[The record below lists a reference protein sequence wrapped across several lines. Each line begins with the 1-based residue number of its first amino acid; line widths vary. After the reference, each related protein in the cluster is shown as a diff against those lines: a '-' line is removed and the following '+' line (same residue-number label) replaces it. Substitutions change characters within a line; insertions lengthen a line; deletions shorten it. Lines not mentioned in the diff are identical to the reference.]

1 MACDVGC
8 EVGFYGAWM
17 ALGWR
22 LDFCHA
28 HTYAPLG
35 LADYDFFLGIA
46 DMEGGFA
53 VADHEDD
60 GQGTEASDEHG
71 RHYHY
76 LAGE

>member
-1 MACDVGC
+1 MFGKASGQEQKQLHMACDVG

-35 LADYDFFLGIA
+35 SADYDFFLWIA

-60 GQGTEASDEHG
+60 G
-71 RHYHY
+71 
-76 LAGE
+76 